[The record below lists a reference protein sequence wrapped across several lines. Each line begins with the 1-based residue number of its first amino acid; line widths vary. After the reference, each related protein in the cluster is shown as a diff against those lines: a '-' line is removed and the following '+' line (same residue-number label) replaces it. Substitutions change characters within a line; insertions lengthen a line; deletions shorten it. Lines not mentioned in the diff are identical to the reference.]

1 MAYGSLVRAQRS
13 NSYTSTG
20 NSDTPFSLGVHVGT
34 QGFGINAGYEL
45 GPKIAFR
52 LASSFAPYGV
62 NRTRNWGNQQYTV
75 DMKAKFYNGQA
86 LVEYRP
92 FNVADN
98 SSFLQELTFAGG
110 FGYFFKSEAN
120 ATATPKDDYRYGDV
134 VIPKEDLGNVKAHVK
149 WKGFAPYLGLGLRE
163 IDLANN
169 FVLNVDLGTYYLS
182 SPDVNIT
189 ADKMLSQNVSN
200 EETIKQNLKNYRW
213 LPVIQVGISYRF

>member
-1 MAYGSLVRAQRS
+1 MKKQLLILLLIMAYGSLVRAQRS

-98 SSFLQELTFAGG
+98 SSFLQELMPRISRPLISSAPGRNRNLFSEYFMIGTFRI
-110 FGYFFKSEAN
+110 E
-120 ATATPKDDYRYGDV
+120 R
-134 VIPKEDLGNVKAHVK
+134 
-149 WKGFAPYLGLGLRE
+149 
-163 IDLANN
+163 
-169 FVLNVDLGTYYLS
+169 LS
-182 SPDVNIT
+182 
-189 ADKMLSQNVSN
+189 
-200 EETIKQNLKNYRW
+200 
-213 LPVIQVGISYRF
+213 